1 MSNKNKKS
9 KNSTKVPLKESN
21 NDILKLYETSDND
34 DLYLQLG
41 IKLNLDTVPMTAID
55 PETGMIALTGIQI
68 NKEATL
74 EQRLKIVNTI
84 IQELQD
90 QILLVSIGKIDKA
103 RFEVLT
109 EMYGIEEQDITI

>member
-1 MSNKNKKS
+1 MSKKRKNS
-9 KNSTKVPLKESN
+9 KNSTKVLVNEPN
-21 NDILKLYETSDND
+21 NDILKLYETGIDD
-34 DLYLQLG
+34 DLYLQIG
-41 IKLNLDTVPMTAID
+41 IKLNLNTVPITAID

-74 EQRLKIVNTI
+74 EQRLKIANTI
-84 IQELQD
+84 IHELQD
-90 QILLVSIGKIDKA
+90 QILLVSIAKIDKA